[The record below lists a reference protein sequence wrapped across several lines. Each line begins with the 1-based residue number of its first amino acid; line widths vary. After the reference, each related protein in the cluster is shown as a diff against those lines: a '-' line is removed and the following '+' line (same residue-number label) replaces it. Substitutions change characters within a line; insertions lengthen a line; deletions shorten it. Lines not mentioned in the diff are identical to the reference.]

1 MKLSK
6 GKLNTKYT
14 ITEMEFCEPC
24 DLTKD
29 SCDIIKLMERGF
41 VVGQE
46 LTIIKRLGN
55 LTHIHLE
62 GEGDY
67 ILRDTN
73 MDGIEIE

>member
-1 MKLSK
+1 MKLSN

-14 ITEMEFCEPC
+14 ITAMEFCEPC

-41 VVGQE
+41 MVGQE
-46 LTIIKRLGN
+46 ITIIKRLGK

-67 ILRDTN
+67 VLNDSN
-73 MDGIEIE
+73 FNGIEIE

>member
-14 ITEMEFCEPC
+14 ITAMDFCEPC
-24 DLTKD
+24 DLTKE

-41 VVGQE
+41 MVGQE
-46 LTIIKRLGN
+46 LRIVKKLGN

-62 GEGDY
+62 GEGEY
-67 ILRDTN
+67 VLRDTN
-73 MDGIEIE
+73 MNGIEIE

>member
-1 MKLSK
+1 MKLSN
-6 GKLNTKYT
+6 GKINTTYT
-14 ITEMEFCEPC
+14 ITAMDFCEPC
-24 DLTKD
+24 DITKE

-46 LTIIKRLGN
+46 LRIIKKLGN

-73 MDGIEIE
+73 MNGIEIE